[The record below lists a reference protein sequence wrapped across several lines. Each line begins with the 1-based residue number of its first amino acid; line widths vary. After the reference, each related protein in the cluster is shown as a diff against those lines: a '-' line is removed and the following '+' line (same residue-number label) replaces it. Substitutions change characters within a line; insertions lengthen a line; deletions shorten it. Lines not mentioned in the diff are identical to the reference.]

1 MQLDYLT
8 GIRGNGAL
16 TYAGPERLV
25 RISRFAPSEAD
36 LLRKAVQELADG
48 VRTALRLDE
57 LPFVQGN
64 GYTLEMRRGSE
75 DEGLSTADGQAF
87 HLVLTGGGYARML
100 RAMAL
105 YGEDGVHGGT
115 WLTEASGGIAL
126 LYSTGGSF

>member
-25 RISRFAPSEAD
+25 RISRFNPLEVE

-48 VRTALRLDE
+48 ARMVLRLEE

-64 GYTLEMRRGSE
+64 GYSLEMRKVGE
-75 DEGLSTADGQAF
+75 DEGLSSGDERVF
-87 HLVLTGGGYARML
+87 HLGLTAGAYARIL
-100 RAMAL
+100 RAMAPYAEEGA
-105 YGEDGVHGGT
+105 YGST
-115 WLTEASGGIAL
+115 WLTEPSGGIAL
-126 LYSTGGSF
+126 LFSPGGSF